1 MPVAE
6 VDEFGS
12 GALVVEDAI
21 QQELAVM
28 LEEFV
33 FAPYVPL
40 SSEELQGVLVLESEL
55 LYSVGVV
62 WLDILGELLGK
73 FMVFSGFGF
82 VLALEV
88 LELGSV
94 GITERCQV
102 QYFFVLLHGGLSV
115 LFVELV
121 LLELVAEDLE
131 VVSALF

>member
-1 MPVAE
+1 M
-6 VDEFGS
+6 DEFGS

>member
-55 LYSVGVV
+55 LYSVRVV